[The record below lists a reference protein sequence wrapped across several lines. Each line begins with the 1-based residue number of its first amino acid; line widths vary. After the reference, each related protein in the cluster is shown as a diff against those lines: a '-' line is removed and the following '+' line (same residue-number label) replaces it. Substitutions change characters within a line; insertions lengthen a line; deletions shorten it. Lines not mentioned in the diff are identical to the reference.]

1 MVAISISPA
10 KGNAGAR
17 WFPHS
22 GHLGFTPVKLDGVVR
37 TRLEEDG
44 KPATASALTISLR
57 CYEARQGRVGVAK
70 MSILAEQTQTLWAPT
85 GTEYGALGAREF
97 PFRLVLPVNSPGS
110 STFHLP
116 DYRIYWRLEAAI
128 HTPHIPGIG
137 NRQVK
142 CFDVNLVRYSKPSTS
157 QRPVTACSLQPSQQF
172 DHCEFQFPR
181 RPAAPLDPIPLSLR
195 IQPRPGVSLQ
205 RVTFALERRVDFFDS
220 TPASS
225 TSQLASPSG
234 ALTQSI
240 SRESSPGLEP
250 FSSTVAL
257 LPSSH
262 DDQSPTHKR
271 SHSPA
276 SQYAKS
282 VEAVLASTEVTDIP
296 KPMVSEKEKDT
307 PYTVSAML
315 QVPIPK
321 SGAHWGIGETMQGD
335 LARVRFFVTAKV
347 QLTTGG
353 NQSVVDLSQEEI
365 TIIAVDDAERQ
376 RVHSKY
382 SMKRPATSPST
393 ENHEEHKRPVPHL
406 PSPPPSPNNLAV
418 PSIRFGKAGKRPH
431 TSSGARDSSQRRALP
446 LRPRSR
452 GNEATMPVPTVFEP
466 EQFRAWE
473 RELDRIAPAS
483 QQRPRS
489 SSALRIF
496 GSKKQRSPE
505 PPSRED
511 FLVGVPRTVVVP
523 SARTAEVLEWEAEVE
538 RFSSAS
544 AREAVLN
551 GQRNTGTPLSV

>member
-22 GHLGFTPVKLDGVVR
+22 GHLGLTPVKLDGIVR

-44 KPATASALTISLR
+44 KPVTASALTVSLR
-57 CYEARQGRVGVAK
+57 CYEARQGRVGVLRTSVL
-70 MSILAEQTQTLWAPT
+70 MEHTQTLWTPPA
-85 GTEYGALGAREF
+85 GVEYGPLGARDL
-97 PFRLVLPVNSPGS
+97 PFRLVLPVNAPGS
-110 STFHLP
+110 STFHLQ
-116 DYRIYWRLEAAI
+116 DYRVYWRLEAAI

-142 CFDVNLVRYSKPSTS
+142 CFDVNLVRYNKPSTS
-157 QRPVTACSLQPSQQF
+157 QRPVAASSLQPSQQF
-172 DHCEFQFPR
+172 IQCEFQFPR
-181 RPAAPLDPIPLSLR
+181 RPAAPLDPVPLSLR

-205 RVTFALERRVDFFDS
+205 RVTFALERRIDFIDS

-225 TSQLASPSG
+225 TTQLASPG
-234 ALTQSI
+234 GLTRSI

-257 LPSSH
+257 VTSH
-262 DDQSPTHKR
+262 DDQPHTSSRKR
-271 SHSPA
+271 SPSPV
-276 SQYAKS
+276 SQCAKS
-282 VEAVLASTEVTDIP
+282 VEAVLASTEVTDV
-296 KPMVSEKEKDT
+296 KSEKEDS

-315 QVPIPK
+315 QVPLPK
-321 SGAHWGIGETMQGD
+321 SGAHWGIGETMQGG
-335 LARVRFFVTAKV
+335 LARVRFFVTAKAHLASGV
-347 QLTTGG
+347 HPI
-353 NQSVVDLSQEEI
+353 VVDLGQEEI
-365 TIIAVDDAERQ
+365 VIVSVDDNERQ

-393 ENHEEHKRPVPHL
+393 ENQEEHKRPVPHL

-431 TSSGARDSSQRRALP
+431 TSSGARDPSQRRALP

-473 RELDRIAPAS
+473 RELDRIAPAT

-511 FLVGVPRTVVVP
+511 FLVGVARTVVVP
-523 SARTAEVLEWEAEVE
+523 SVRTAEVLEWEAEVE

-551 GQRNTGTPLSV
+551 GQRNARSPLSV

>member
-22 GHLGFTPVKLDGVVR
+22 GHLGFTPVKLDGLVR

-44 KPATASALTISLR
+44 KPATASALSISLR

-70 MSILAEQTQTLWAPT
+70 TSILAEHTQILWTPT
-85 GTEYGALGAREF
+85 GTEYGPLGAREF
-97 PFRLVLPVNSPGS
+97 PFRLVLPVNAPGS

-116 DYRIYWRLEAAI
+116 DYRVYWRLEAAI

-142 CFDVNLVRYSKPSTS
+142 CFDVNLVRYSKPSIPH
-157 QRPVTACSLQPSQQF
+157 RPIASSAPQPSQQPLQS
-172 DHCEFQFPR
+172 EFHFPR

-195 IQPRPGVSLQ
+195 IQPRPGLSLQ
-205 RVTFALERRVDFFDS
+205 RVTFTLERRIDFIDS

-225 TSQLASPSG
+225 TSHLASPS
-234 ALTQSI
+234 ALTQSV
-240 SRESSPGLEP
+240 SRESEP

-257 LPSSH
+257 LTGSP
-262 DDQSPTHKR
+262 DDQSPIRKR
-271 SHSPA
+271 SPSPA
-276 SQYAKS
+276 SQCAKS

-296 KPMVSEKEKDT
+296 KSTASDKFS
-307 PYTVSAML
+307 PYTVSALL
-315 QVPIPK
+315 QVPTPK
-321 SGAHWGIGETMQGD
+321 SGAHWGIGETMQGG
-335 LARVRFFVTAKV
+335 LARIRFFVTAKV
-347 QLTTGG
+347 QLATGA
-353 NQSVVDLSQEEI
+353 SPVVVDAGHEEI

-393 ENHEEHKRPVPHL
+393 ENQEEHRRAVPHL
-406 PSPPPSPNNLAV
+406 PSPPPSPNHLSV
-418 PSIRFGKAGKRPH
+418 PSGRIGKSGKRPH
-431 TSSGARDSSQRRALP
+431 TSSGARDPSQRRALP

-452 GNEATMPVPTVFEP
+452 GNEATMPVPTALEP

-489 SSALRIF
+489 SSGLRLF
-496 GSKKQRSPE
+496 GSKKRRTPE

-511 FLVGVPRTVVVP
+511 FLVGVARTVTVP
-523 SARTAEVLEWEAEVE
+523 SVRTAEVLEWEAEVE

-544 AREAVLN
+544 AREAVLR
-551 GQRNTGTPLSV
+551 GRRAPLSI